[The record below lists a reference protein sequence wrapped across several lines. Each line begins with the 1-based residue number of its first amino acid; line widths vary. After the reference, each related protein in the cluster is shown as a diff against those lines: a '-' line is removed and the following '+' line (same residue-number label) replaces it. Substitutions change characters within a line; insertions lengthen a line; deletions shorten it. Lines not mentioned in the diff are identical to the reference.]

1 MVTRTCLVLVSLLV
15 KILSAKFVL
24 SLDMDH
30 TSEEISSIKDFF
42 FFFSLETEF
51 LVDLG
56 LEQVRAKGFCWKWSK
71 QLWKRLQI

>member
-1 MVTRTCLVLVSLLV
+1 MVTRMCLVLVSILV

-24 SLDMDH
+24 FLDMEH

-42 FFFSLETEF
+42 FFQETEF

-56 LEQVRAKGFCWKWSK
+56 LEQVRVKCFCWKWSK